1 MSSPESRRTGLLLVL
16 TAGISWGALG
26 IFVRHLMSL
35 GLPAADVAALRSL
48 GAAQVMSA
56 FFFLTRRETFRV
68 RLRDLWCLAGCG
80 ILSITCFNVCY
91 FAALRLTTVN
101 IAVTLLYTS
110 PAFVM
115 LMSVLFF
122 REKLTLRKTAA
133 LAAVLLGTALTGGV
147 FSSSGPLDAQVLF
160 WGLGSGFCYA
170 LYTIFGRCAQTRG
183 YGSAA
188 ITLWT
193 FLFSGTAG
201 LFILNWGSALR
212 CVRSGGGAFWAG
224 LAGLV
229 LVSTILPYGA
239 YTAGLKRLT
248 PSTSAIT
255 AAVEPLVGTVLG
267 VLVFHESLTLSAAA
281 GMALILGA
289 VFLCRD

>member
-1 MSSPESRRTGLLLVL
+1 MSGAESRRTGLLLVL
-16 TAGISWGALG
+16 TAGISWGLLG
-26 IFVRHLMSL
+26 IFVRRLMAL
-35 GLPAADVAALRSL
+35 GLPAPDVAALRSL
-48 GAAQVMSA
+48 GAALVLTV
-56 FFFLTRRETFRV
+56 FFVLTRRETFRV
-68 RLRDLWCLAGCG
+68 RLRDLWCMAGCG
-80 ILSITCFNVCY
+80 IVSITFFNVCY

-115 LMSVLFF
+115 VMSVLFF
-122 REKLTLRKTAA
+122 REKLTLRKAGA
-133 LAAVLLGTALTGGV
+133 LAAVLLGSALAGGV
-147 FSSSGPLDAQVLF
+147 FSSSGPLDGRVLF

-193 FLFSGTAG
+193 FLFSGAAG
-201 LFILNWGSALR
+201 LFIPNWSAAFR
-212 CVRSGGGAFWAG
+212 TAQSGGGAFWTG
-224 LAGLV
+224 LAGMV
-229 LVSTILPYGA
+229 LISTILPYGA

-248 PSTSAIT
+248 PSTSAIA
-255 AAVEPLVGTVLG
+255 AAVEPLVGTVMG
-267 VLVFHESLTLSAAA
+267 VLVFHESLTFSAGA
-281 GMALILGA
+281 GMVLILGA